1 MAKGRSKDNLM
12 VQVALKITAPK
23 QVRITKKV
31 LSEILQ
37 RLVDGRPIPPN
48 VEVRGIFWRNP
59 SRRGSLSDWRY
70 HEGAD
75 LSSAPSPIESSP
87 RGSLQ
92 DAIDT
97 LAPFLSTGNVTF

>member
-1 MAKGRSKDNLM
+1 MARSKGRDKLM

-31 LSEILQ
+31 LSDILQ
-37 RLVDGRPIPPN
+37 RLVDKKPIPAN

-59 SRRGSLSDWRY
+59 SRSGALGDWRY
-70 HEGAD
+70 HAGAD
-75 LSSAPSPIESSP
+75 LSSAPSPLESSP
-87 RGSLQ
+87 RGNLQ

-97 LAPFLSTGNVTF
+97 LAPFLSTGSVTF